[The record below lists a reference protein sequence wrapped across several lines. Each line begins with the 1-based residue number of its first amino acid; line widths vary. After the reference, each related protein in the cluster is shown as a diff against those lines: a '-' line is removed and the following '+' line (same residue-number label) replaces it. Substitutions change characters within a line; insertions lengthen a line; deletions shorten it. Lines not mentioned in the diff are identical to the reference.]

1 MPRQTIIQT
10 IKLPTP
16 YLNLPNP
23 HAPHQLNLKPRTLC
37 RTDNQTT
44 EDRYAGSS
52 ILREPYALPTLTEQN
67 E

>member
-1 MPRQTIIQT
+1 MQRQTIIQT
-10 IKLPTP
+10 IKRPP
-16 YLNLPNP
+16 PHLNLMTRHESHRLNP
-23 HAPHQLNLKPRTLC
+23 APRTFS
-37 RTDNQTT
+37 RTDDQTT